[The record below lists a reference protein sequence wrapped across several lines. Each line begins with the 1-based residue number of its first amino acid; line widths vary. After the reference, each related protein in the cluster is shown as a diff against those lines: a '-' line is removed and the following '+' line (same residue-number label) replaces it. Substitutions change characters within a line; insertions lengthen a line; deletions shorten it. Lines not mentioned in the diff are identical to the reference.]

1 MEIYEEYD
9 VYKILKTGDIEKLEE
24 IYEKYEA
31 EELIKR
37 LEDDKICNETLEW
50 MKSKGMDINYQ
61 CESMFLTAGRWH
73 NVQAIKILLDVGVDM
88 YCNDITGTALYKA
101 LLFGDCSA
109 FPKNE
114 QIVRA
119 FLEHGYEISDKERE
133 AFIRSAEDYEF
144 HYEDFQSKS
153 WYMNKKDEIESSY
166 NVLFELLGVE
176 RIPRYEKHDG
186 VSKIKIPEGSVA
198 EQFEVMYNTMV
209 PGHGKAKSMQGEAIR
224 IIGTVNVG
232 LSSGRENL
240 NVDEKRM
247 LKALLEF
254 VGQGNPLSDEEIERV
269 KNLRISRLN
278 DEKMLELAGL
288 TIKWISMN
296 RNPFPLPEVNYK
308 K

>member
-109 FPKNE
+109 FPK
-114 QIVRA
+114 
-119 FLEHGYEISDKERE
+119 
-133 AFIRSAEDYEF
+133 
-144 HYEDFQSKS
+144 
-153 WYMNKKDEIESSY
+153 
-166 NVLFELLGVE
+166 
-176 RIPRYEKHDG
+176 
-186 VSKIKIPEGSVA
+186 
-198 EQFEVMYNTMV
+198 
-209 PGHGKAKSMQGEAIR
+209 
-224 IIGTVNVG
+224 
-232 LSSGRENL
+232 
-240 NVDEKRM
+240 KRTNC
-247 LKALLEF
+247 KGIF
-254 VGQGNPLSDEEIERV
+254 R
-269 KNLRISRLN
+269 
-278 DEKMLELAGL
+278 
-288 TIKWISMN
+288 TWI
-296 RNPFPLPEVNYK
+296 
-308 K
+308 

>member
-1 MEIYEEYD
+1 
-9 VYKILKTGDIEKLEE
+9 
-24 IYEKYEA
+24 
-31 EELIKR
+31 
-37 LEDDKICNETLEW
+37 
-50 MKSKGMDINYQ
+50 MKSKGMDINYK
-61 CESMFLTAGRWH
+61 CESMFLSAGRWH

-88 YCNDITGTALYKA
+88 YCYDITGTALYKA

-119 FLEHGYEISDKERE
+119 FLEHGYEISDKEME

-144 HYEDFQSKS
+144 HYEDFQSQS
-153 WYMNKKDEIESSY
+153 WYLNKKDEIESSY

-176 RIPRYEKHDG
+176 CIPR
-186 VSKIKIPEGSVA
+186 
-198 EQFEVMYNTMV
+198 
-209 PGHGKAKSMQGEAIR
+209 KAKSMQGEAIR
-224 IIGTVNVG
+224 IIGTVNIG

-254 VGQGNPLSDEEIERV
+254 VGQGNPLSDEERERV

-278 DEKMLELAGL
+278 DEKILELAGL
-288 TIKWISMN
+288 TIKWISVN